1 MNFVHAPDN
10 MNQSTSRSGKAN
22 LLDYTLNNLEQF
34 FIQNGEPKFRAKQVF
49 RWMHVNGA
57 STFDVMTDV
66 SKTLKSKLEEI
77 AEIRVPQLFSE
88 HIASDGVIKWVLEVG
103 DGNKIE
109 TVYIPEENRGTLCIS
124 SQVGCALECQFC
136 STGRQGFNRN
146 LTAGEIV
153 GQLWWANQCL
163 GNNSAEKIITNVVMM
178 GMGEPLANYENVVTA
193 MKIML
198 DDNAYNLSKRKLT
211 LSTSGMIPGI
221 DKLKDDCPVSLAIS
235 LHASNDEVRDEII
248 PLNKKYPI
256 KDLLA
261 SCSRYLSSSP
271 KDFITFEYVMLK
283 GVNDKL
289 QHAHELIKIVGNM
302 PCKFNLIPFNPFPN
316 SGFES
321 SSRNQILQFQ
331 KVLRNAGFITTIRK
345 TRGED
350 IDAAC
355 GQLVGKVKDKT
366 KRQEKW
372 RKLIPIKEIVIE

>member
-1 MNFVHAPDN
+1 MSFMNITPD
-10 MNQSTSRSGKAN
+10 KIN
-22 LLDYTLNNLEQF
+22 LLDYTLSDLEQY
-34 FIQNGEPKFRAKQVF
+34 FIQLGEPKFRAKQIF
-49 RWMHVNGA
+49 RWVHLNGA
-57 STFDVMTDV
+57 NNFAVMTDV
-66 SKTLKSKLEEI
+66 SNSLKSKLSEI
-77 AEIRVPQLFSE
+77 AEIKIPQLVSE
-88 HIASDGVIKWVLEVG
+88 HTASDGVIKWALEVG

-109 TVYIPEENRGTLCIS
+109 TVYIPEEDRGTLCIS

-146 LTAGEIV
+146 LTPGEIV
-153 GQLWWANQCL
+153 GQLWWANQQL
-163 GNNSAEKIITNVVMM
+163 GHNPKAGKIITNVVMM
-178 GMGEPLANYENVVTA
+178 GMGEPLANYENVVKA
-193 MKIML
+193 MHIML

-221 DKLKDDCPVSLAIS
+221 DRLKEDCPVSLAVS
-235 LHASNDEVRDEII
+235 LHASNDEVRDVII

-256 KDLLA
+256 KELMA
-261 SCSRYLSSSP
+261 ACSRYLSSSP

-283 GVNDKL
+283 DVNDKL
-289 QHAHELIKIVGNM
+289 QHARELTKIVGNM

-321 SSRNQILQFQ
+321 SSRDQILQFQ

-372 RKLIPIKEIVIE
+372 SKFIPIREIVK